1 MRLIFLVL
9 VLVNLA
15 YLGWQYYDPIRPIA
29 PKSPVVAHR
38 AGNGVPIVL
47 LQEQDQVGDAAIA
60 TIPIVQNPQDMDKEK
75 NCSAIG
81 PFGDVASGQDVQA
94 RLYAIEL
101 RAEVLSVD
109 RFSGEFDYRVLIPP
123 MSSLQQA
130 FRHLREL
137 KARDI
142 DSYVITAGEHALGI
156 SLGVFSEENPANVVK
171 DRFAQ
176 LGYEVNVVEIPRI
189 RREYWV
195 FPENVD
201 QMLDDELFD
210 RLVDGQSGITQ
221 ARLVCE
227 R

>member
-1 MRLIFLVL
+1 M
-9 VLVNLA
+9 A
-15 YLGWQYYDPIRPIA
+15 A
-29 PKSPVVAHR
+29 TR

-47 LQEQDQVGDAAIA
+47 VEEQDQTGEAEITNV
-60 TIPIVQNPQDMDKEK
+60 PVVQNLQDLDKEK

-81 PFGDVASGQDVQA
+81 PFADVASGQDIQA
-94 RLYAIEL
+94 RLYAIEQ
-101 RAEVLSVD
+101 RAEVRSVD
-109 RFSGEFDYRVLIPP
+109 QFSGEFDYRVLIPP

-130 FRHLREL
+130 FRRLREL

-156 SLGVFSEENPANVVK
+156 SLGVFSEEDPANVVK
-171 DRFAQ
+171 DTFAQ
-176 LGYEVNVVEIPRI
+176 LGYDVNVVDIPRI

-201 QMLDDELFD
+201 LMLNDEVFD
-210 RLVDGQSGITQ
+210 RLVDGQPGIAQ